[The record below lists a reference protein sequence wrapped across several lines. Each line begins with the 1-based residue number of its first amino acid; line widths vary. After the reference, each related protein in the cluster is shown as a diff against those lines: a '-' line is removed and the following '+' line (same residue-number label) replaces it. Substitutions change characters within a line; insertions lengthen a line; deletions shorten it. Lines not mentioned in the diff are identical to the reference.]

1 MIFILYL
8 QIKMIDMQICE
19 GNKEFLFGDSF
30 CVSVIL
36 VIMEVNICMMRRFYQ
51 SEVWGFFINRKVI
64 DQFIKIKDFEKFYKF
79 DGEIKI
85 YLIFCRSL
93 IIEFYYFNEKI
104 GLV

>member
-1 MIFILYL
+1 M

-19 GNKEFLFGDSF
+19 GNKEFLFGDSL

-85 YLIFCRSL
+85 YLI
-93 IIEFYYFNEKI
+93 YFVE
-104 GLV
+104 V